1 MMKHGNE
8 LQTVFITIILKMNQI
23 QHIYMEFH
31 TFKISPIN
39 YLFLCLS
46 TQFEVF
52 FFNLAHFFHTDNAD
66 DVDIKKYEVTNA
78 SPPPPT
84 HPAGFALS
92 IDKVSE
98 ILVHRECGILSS
110 AGQNDDSPPIY
121 FNQRFPLA

>member
-1 MMKHGNE
+1 MIKHGNE

-78 SPPPPT
+78 FPPPCW
-84 HPAGFALS
+84 F
-92 IDKVSE
+92 
-98 ILVHRECGILSS
+98 
-110 AGQNDDSPPIY
+110 PIVD
-121 FNQRFPLA
+121 